1 MQMNNQSLSTLSN
14 AKVTTMS
21 SSPLG
26 AEIFGNSVFR
36 KTQRGY
42 AEIAQET
49 QTLHPRLRRFLVFV
63 DGIRTLDQLVELTQV
78 LGSARDA
85 LGELYRDGFISMVG
99 AADMTQPSMQAPLQQ
114 PYVNVSAFPG
124 NMVPP
129 PPSPMPSMQPQMQPM
144 QQYPQM
150 QPMQQPMQQPMMQP
164 SQQPMPAPQPAQRS
178 GYLAMD
184 QIKNLMVSD
193 LKTRMGKDADLVAPK
208 IFAAGSPEDLIVMM
222 MRLRDILTKYSN
234 ADVAEQF
241 VKKFKD
247 MLI

>member
-1 MQMNNQSLSTLSN
+1 MNVQPLPPFQN
-14 AKVTTMS
+14 AKANSMS

-26 AEIFGNSVFR
+26 AEISGTSVFR

-63 DGIRTLDQLVELTQV
+63 DGVRTLDQLVELTQV

-99 AADMTQPSMQAPLQQ
+99 AAEQGAQPQA
-114 PYVNVSAFPG
+114 YMNVAPFPG
-124 NMVPP
+124 NIVPP
-129 PPSPMPSMQPQMQPM
+129 SGQTPM
-144 QQYPQM
+144 
-150 QPMQQPMQQPMMQP
+150 MQQPMQNMQPMQPMQNMQPPMMQP
-164 SQQPMPAPQPAQRS
+164 QQALQPQQPAQRQ
-178 GYLAMD
+178 GYYPLD
-184 QIKNLMVSD
+184 QIKNFMVAD

-208 IFAAGSPEDLIVMM
+208 IFAATSPEDLIVMM

>member
-1 MQMNNQSLSTLSN
+1 MSNQPVPLFPN
-14 AKVTTMS
+14 AKANNMS

-26 AEIFGNSVFR
+26 AEISGTSVFR

-99 AADMTQPSMQAPLQQ
+99 AGEQAAQQ
-114 PYVNVSAFPG
+114 QAYMNVAPFPG
-124 NMVPP
+124 NIVPP
-129 PPSPMPSMQPQMQPM
+129 SQAPM
-144 QQYPQM
+144 
-150 QPMQQPMQQPMMQP
+150 MQQPMQNMQPMQPMQNMQPPMMQP
-164 SQQPMPAPQPAQRS
+164 QQIPQPQQPAQRQ
-178 GYLAMD
+178 GYYPLD
-184 QIKNLMVSD
+184 QIKNFMVAD

-208 IFAAGSPEDLIVMM
+208 IFAATSPEDLIVMM

>member
-1 MQMNNQSLSTLSN
+1 MSNQPLPFFKN
-14 AKVTTMS
+14 AKANTTMS

-26 AEIFGNSVFR
+26 AEIPGSSVFR

-63 DGIRTLDQLVELTQV
+63 DGVRTLDQLVELTQV

-99 AADMTQPSMQAPLQQ
+99 TGETTQPQGYVNVAPFPGNIVPPSSPAPAMQAP
-114 PYVNVSAFPG
+114 
-124 NMVPP
+124 M
-129 PPSPMPSMQPQMQPM
+129 PQMQPM
-144 QQYPQM
+144 QPMQNM
-150 QPMQQPMQQPMMQP
+150 QPPMMQP
-164 SQQPMPAPQPAQRS
+164 QAPQQPAQRQ
-178 GYLAMD
+178 GYYPLD

-208 IFAAGSPEDLIVMM
+208 IFAAHSPEDLIVMM

-234 ADVAEQF
+234 ADAAELF

>member
-1 MQMNNQSLSTLSN
+1 
-14 AKVTTMS
+14 MS

-26 AEIFGNSVFR
+26 AEIAGHSVFR

-63 DGIRTLDQLVELTQV
+63 DGVRTLDQLVELTQV

-85 LGELYRDGFISMVG
+85 LGELYRDGFIAMVG
-99 AADMTQPSMQAPLQQ
+99 AADPVTAAPAPQ
-114 PYVNVSAFPG
+114 PYMNVSAFPG

-129 PPSPMPSMQPQMQPM
+129 AATSMQPPAPQMQPM

-150 QPMQQPMQQPMMQP
+150 QPMQQPMMQQA
-164 SQQPMPAPQPAQRS
+164 APQQAQRS

>member
-1 MQMNNQSLSTLSN
+1 MNIQPLPTLQN
-14 AKVTTMS
+14 AKANSMS

-26 AEIFGNSVFR
+26 AEIPGTSVFR

-63 DGIRTLDQLVELTQV
+63 DGVRTLDQLVELTQV

-99 AADMTQPSMQAPLQQ
+99 AAELQAAQPQGYMNVAP
-114 PYVNVSAFPG
+114 FPG
-124 NMVPP
+124 NIVPP
-129 PPSPMPSMQPQMQPM
+129 ASSAPMMQQPMQPMQMPQMQPM
-144 QQYPQM
+144 
-150 QPMQQPMQQPMMQP
+150 QPMQQPMMQP
-164 SQQPMPAPQPAQRS
+164 QMPQQQPAQRS
-178 GYLAMD
+178 NYLALD

-208 IFAAGSPEDLIVMM
+208 IFAASSPEDLIVMM

-234 ADVAEQF
+234 ADAAEQF